1 MAACAIN
8 LLTGLCDTHTPTML
22 VCLHLHCLLSAIMSD
37 INGRRLHQDPAPL
50 SYLMTSEIPGTLL
63 PPSPAC
69 SPCLSPAECAG
80 THSWWAYRAA
90 SGPAA
95 LQACSAACAWQ
106 HHHHH
111 HHHLPLLPPL
121 LLLRNR
127 PLLLLRAGSCSMPTQ
142 DRLLLLLPSTQLPA
156 APQDSLRAL
165 WLSCSNLQHTTD
177 AAAASRSAGTA
188 AWDPQQQKL
197 QQACVSQ
204 STCCCCCCW

>member
-1 MAACAIN
+1 LGAQHSHVYPVKWAGHHKGARYE
-8 LLTGLCDTHTPTML
+8 LQTHTAMVALKHSQPC
-22 VCLHLHCLLSAIMSD
+22 CLRCWPGHNCTQSFRHSLRNTTLPFEQPLADFTAVPCNLPVVFPVASANVPPQALLS
-37 INGRRLHQDPAPL
+37 
-50 SYLMTSEIPGTLL
+50 
-63 PPSPAC
+63 
-69 SPCLSPAECAG
+69 
-80 THSWWAYRAA
+80 
-90 SGPAA
+90 
-95 LQACSAACAWQ
+95 
-106 HHHHH
+106 HH